1 MTDEQKAAATAYD
14 AALAA
19 YDAAYDAACDA
30 YATAQ
35 WHSDDSCPKCLG
47 NPCECSR
54 KETQS

>member
-1 MTDEQKAAATAYD
+1 MKKSTKGAGYGFRSCYRRAVVGDVCRQHAP
-14 AALAA
+14 
-19 YDAAYDAACDA
+19 
-30 YATAQ
+30 AQ

>member
-1 MTDEQKAAATAYD
+1 MAKKTDN
-14 AALAA
+14 
-19 YDAAYDAACDA
+19 
-30 YATAQ
+30 Q